1 MDFKDLIRFGFDE
14 YLRDLKTVL
23 EGLSA
28 EERRFQPA
36 LGSHHIDFA
45 VWHMARVEDGW
56 LQGFARRTDSI
67 WQRDGWHQRLGM
79 PERGSGF
86 GYTGEQVRDLPAFD
100 IDQML
105 EYYDAV
111 RADTYAYVD
120 SLTEAGLAETPND
133 RRPEYTIAQM
143 FSHLM
148 IEEGQHLGQVAYIR
162 GIQRGLGG

>member
-14 YLRDLKTVL
+14 YLRDLKTAL
-23 EGLSA
+23 EGLSS

-36 LGSHHIDFA
+36 PASHHIDFT

-56 LQGFARRTDSI
+56 LHQFAQSTDSL

-79 PERGSGF
+79 PERDSGY
-86 GYTGEQVRDLPAFD
+86 GYTEEQVRELPAFD
-100 IDQML
+100 MDRML

-111 RADTYAYVD
+111 RAETYRYLD

-133 RRPEYTIAQM
+133 RRPAYTIAEM
-143 FSHLM
+143 FGHLM
-148 IEEGQHLGQVAYIR
+148 IEEGQHVGQVAYIR

>member
-14 YLRDLKTVL
+14 YLRDLKTAL

-36 LGSHHIDFA
+36 PDSHHIDFA

-111 RADTYAYVD
+111 RAETYRYLD
-120 SLTEAGLAETPND
+120 SLTEAGLAEAPNPK
-133 RRPEYTIAQM
+133 RPGYTIAEM

-148 IEEGQHLGQVAYIR
+148 IEEGQHVGQVADLR

>member
-14 YLRDLKTVL
+14 YLRDLKTAL

-36 LGSHHIDFA
+36 PDSHHIDFA

-79 PERGSGF
+79 PERDSGF
-86 GYTGEQVRDLPAFD
+86 G
-100 IDQML
+100 
-105 EYYDAV
+105 
-111 RADTYAYVD
+111 
-120 SLTEAGLAETPND
+120 SWPN
-133 RRPEYTIAQM
+133 
-143 FSHLM
+143 HLLRTQ
-148 IEEGQHLGQVAYIR
+148 GFH
-162 GIQRGLGG
+162 